1 MSHGDRHA
9 RYARLI
15 AAAREFP
22 PLKVAVAHPCD
33 AAALGAALE
42 AAELGLI
49 EPILVGPR
57 ARIEAAAAQVNGA
70 DLSRF
75 RIVESAAQPRSGGQG
90 GGAGARRRGR
100 GADEGQPAHRR
111 TDGRGGRAAKT
122 GLRTARRIS
131 HCFVMDVPDHPSR

>member
-57 ARIEAAAAQVNGA
+57 ARIEAAAAQIKGA
-70 DLSRF
+70 DLAQF
-75 RIVESAAQPRSGGQG
+75 RIVESAHSHDSAARAVALVRSGE
-90 GGAGARRRGR
+90 AEALM
-100 GADEGQPAHRR
+100 
-111 TDGRGGRAAKT
+111 K
-122 GLRTARRIS
+122 
-131 HCFVMDVPDHPSR
+131 